1 MCFVLRFEAVNTEYE
16 EDLTLEVFSYVDEDN
31 KNILYTKE
39 IKGKKQFNSW
49 FNFKFEEGICLIK
62 GTKCSI
68 LLMLPLG
75 VKADY
80 QNITWGQIPS
90 LKNVKETIATH
101 TFRMDNYVLEGE
113 KWDQMEPKCADA
125 DSTAC
130 IFKSLHFT
138 LI

>member
-1 MCFVLRFEAVNTEYE
+1 MCFVLRFEVVNNEYE
-16 EDLTLEVFSYVDEDN
+16 EDLTLEVLSYVDEDK

-49 FNFKFEEGICLIK
+49 FNFKFEEGIFLVE
-62 GTKCSI
+62 GTSCTI
-68 LLMLPLG
+68 RVTLPLG

-80 QNITWGQIPS
+80 QNITRGQIS
-90 LKNVKETIATH
+90 SGNNLKKTVNTL
-101 TFRMDNYVLEGE
+101 TFRMGNYVLEGE
-113 KWDQMEPKCADA
+113 NWDQVELKCADA

-130 IFKSLHFT
+130 MIKKLHFT